1 MEDIELGSLLKKAR
15 QKKGLSLD
23 DIQEETKI
31 RKKYLEAIEANNF
44 DLLPGKVYLKVF
56 IKGYARE
63 VDLDYQELLANYE
76 ILNIQEKKESNLQKD
91 YLGGTKVSS
100 RTRKKKKGSILKF
113 IFIILLIL
121 FLGAAVVYTY
131 QYISNAEIRL
141 LNQSTSQEK
150 NIEEESQVL
159 EVNETEESD
168 ASEEESSDNT
178 EPSEDPQSTNSSSD
192 SNFNLDL
199 SDDNDENQGFDLM
212 DTFDSSL
219 LNEGNTEIIEQNN
232 FDGFEGLNSQEQDE
246 ITEIIVSDENNNQL
260 SDINPAEAEIE
271 QEANQ
276 NNQDA
281 QNNQDNQ
288 DDQVQQEQQ
297 DEAALD
303 NTITINASDTVWVTI
318 DLDGDNVF
326 SGILEAGE
334 EESFELE
341 GRLYMK
347 IGNGSAITA
356 EIGGE
361 NYGPWAGNGEIAE
374 IEILEE
380 NQEISINNLRE

>member
-100 RTRKKKKGSILKF
+100 RSKKKKKGSLLKF

>member
-1 MEDIELGSLLKKAR
+1 M
-15 QKKGLSLD
+15 
-23 DIQEETKI
+23 
-31 RKKYLEAIEANNF
+31 
-44 DLLPGKVYLKVF
+44 
-56 IKGYARE
+56 
-63 VDLDYQELLANYE
+63 
-76 ILNIQEKKESNLQKD
+76 
-91 YLGGTKVSS
+91 
-100 RTRKKKKGSILKF
+100 
-113 IFIILLIL
+113 
-121 FLGAAVVYTY
+121 VYTY

-178 EPSEDPQSTNSSSD
+178 EPSEDPESTNSSSD

-334 EESFELE
+334 EEIFELE
-341 GRLYMK
+341 DRLYMK

-374 IEILEE
+374 VEFLEE